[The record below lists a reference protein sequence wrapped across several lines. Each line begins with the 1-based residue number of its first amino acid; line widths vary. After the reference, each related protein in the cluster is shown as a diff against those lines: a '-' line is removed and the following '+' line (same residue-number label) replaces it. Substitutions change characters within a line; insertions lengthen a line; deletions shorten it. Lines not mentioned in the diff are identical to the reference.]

1 MTSSIPPPR
10 GAVASTDL
18 ATVCAPGC
26 SRWVRPPAA
35 HTDAA
40 KARQLA
46 AGYPGATGL
55 GAADVEEDHPVIALG
70 GDPRSAQNRWPQPR
84 HIRDRDSRDVG
95 APAKDGLEGWLYDQ
109 VCHRHTVPLA
119 RTQDELA
126 TDWYA
131 AWLAARRRTSRWPA
145 RPASGPGARSA
156 GGTPGR

>member
-1 MTSSIPPPR
+1 M
-10 GAVASTDL
+10 ASTDL

-26 SRWVRPPAA
+26 SRRVRPPAA

-55 GAADVEEDHPVIALG
+55 GAADVEEDHLVIALG
-70 GDPRSAQNRWPQPR
+70 GDPRSEQNRWPQPR

-109 VCHRHTVPLA
+109 ACHRQTVPLA
-119 RTQDELA
+119 RTQAELA

-131 AWLAARRRTSRWPA
+131 AWLAARRPNGSTGS
-145 RPASGPGARSA
+145 PG
-156 GGTPGR
+156 

>member
-1 MTSSIPPPR
+1 
-10 GAVASTDL
+10 
-18 ATVCAPGC
+18 
-26 SRWVRPPAA
+26 VRPPAA

-55 GAADVEEDHPVIALG
+55 GAADVEEDHLVIALG
-70 GDPRSAQNRWPQPR
+70 GDPRSEQNRWPQPR

-109 VCHRHTVPLA
+109 VCHRQTVPLA
-119 RTQDELA
+119 RTQAELA

-131 AWLAARRRTSRWPA
+131 AWLAARRPDGSTGS
-145 RPASGPGARSA
+145 PG
-156 GGTPGR
+156 